1 MLTVS
6 LSLLAIVIV
15 LLALAALV
23 LHYGYRAPRTLG
35 TSSPEDMGIRF
46 ETLWLNTPNGKNLFA
61 WFLPVNKQAPVIVIL
76 HGWGSSAGLMLPL
89 ATPFYRHGYN
99 VLLLDAR
106 NHGRSDSD
114 GHSSLPRFAEDL
126 RVALTFLQKH
136 PERHNGK
143 LILMGHSVGA
153 GAVLYE
159 ASLRQD
165 ISAVISLSAFAHPDW
180 VMRRQLKRFPLPGF
194 LVSGILRYIQ
204 WIIGI
209 RFEDI
214 APMNTACKISCPVL
228 LVHGKNDNTV
238 PVSDACAIRQHC
250 KRTKLE
256 LLLIEGAGHN
266 SIDKIEQHAHELFTF
281 LNKADAKPGKH
292 APVLGNFK

>member
-1 MLTVS
+1 MSTIF
-6 LSLLAIVIV
+6 LSLLAIIIV

-35 TSSPEDMGIRF
+35 TSSPENKGMRF
-46 ETLWLNTPNGKNLFA
+46 EMLWLNTPKGKNLFA
-61 WFLPVNKQAPVIVIL
+61 WFLPVSKQSPVIVIL
-76 HGWGSSAGLMLPL
+76 HGWGASAGLMLPL
-89 ATPFYRHGYN
+89 ATPFYRRGYN

-106 NHGRSDSD
+106 NHGRSDAD

-126 RVALTFLQKH
+126 RVALAFLRKH

-159 ASLRQD
+159 ASLRED

-180 VMRRQLKRFPLPGF
+180 VMRRQLKRFPVPGF
-194 LVSGILRYIQ
+194 LVSGVLLYIQ
-204 WIIGI
+204 WIIGV

-228 LVHGKNDNTV
+228 LVHGENDKTV
-238 PVSDACAIRQHC
+238 PVSDARAILQHC
-250 KRTKLE
+250 KCAKLE

-266 SIDKIEQHAHELFTF
+266 AVDKIEQHADELFTF
-281 LNKADAKPGKH
+281 LNQADAKPGKH
-292 APVLGNFK
+292 TSP

>member
-1 MLTVS
+1 MLTIF
-6 LSLLAIVIV
+6 LSLLAIIIM

-35 TSSPEDMGIRF
+35 TSSPEDEGMNF
-46 ETLWLNTPNGKNLFA
+46 KTLWLNTPKGKNLFA
-61 WFLPVNKQAPVIVIL
+61 WFLPVNRQSPVIVIL
-76 HGWGSSAGLMLPL
+76 HGWGASAGLMLPL
-89 ATPFYRHGYN
+89 ATPFYRRGYN

-106 NHGRSDSD
+106 NHGRSDAD

-126 RVALTFLQKH
+126 RVALAFLRTH
-136 PERHNGK
+136 PALHNGK

-180 VMRRQLKRFPLPGF
+180 VMRRQLKLFPLPSC
-194 LVSGILRYIQ
+194 LISGILQYIQ
-204 WIIGI
+204 WIIGV
-209 RFEDI
+209 RFEGI
-214 APMNTACKISCPVL
+214 APMNTACKVSCPVL
-228 LVHGKNDNTV
+228 LVHGKNDKTV
-238 PVSDACAIRQHC
+238 PVSDARAILQNC
-250 KRTKLE
+250 KRAKLE

-266 SIDKIEQHAHELFTF
+266 AIDKIEQHAHELFTF
-281 LNKADAKPGKH
+281 LDKADAMPGSIALK
-292 APVLGNFK
+292 